1 MQHQRGNLIE
11 SFQHA
16 FAGLGRALRSQRN
29 ARIHVSVAIVV
40 VILGLALNLDPTD
53 WAVITITIAFVFVS
67 ELLNTVVEA
76 AIDLVTTDYH
86 PLAKQAKD
94 VAAGAVLASAIAA
107 VVVGLLVLGPPLLRR
122 LGW

>member
-1 MQHQRGNLIE
+1 MQRQRGNLIQ

-40 VILGLALNLDPTD
+40 VFLGLALNLEPID
-53 WAVITITIAFVFVS
+53 WAIITITIAFVFVS
-67 ELLNTVVEA
+67 ELFNTVVEA
-76 AIDLVTTDYH
+76 AIDLVTEEYH

-94 VAAGAVLASAIAA
+94 VAAGAVLASAVAA